1 MKENSNHLPQKAWIK
16 SSGDLVQYLRAYR
29 KAKGI
34 TLEKLSGLSNVSTK
48 FLSEFERGKET
59 AEIGKILKVLN
70 VLGLETVIQPRT
82 IHASGRV
89 ELPISVRGTVT
100 VIKNKDVD

>member
-1 MKENSNHLPQKAWIK
+1 MKKNPGTFNEQNPIK
-16 SSGDLVQYLRAYR
+16 TPKDLGQCVRARR
-29 KAKGI
+29 KARDI
-34 TLEKLSGLSNVSTK
+34 TLERLAGLSNVSTK

-82 IHASGRV
+82 IHAGGRTPTAA
-89 ELPISVRGTVT
+89 EANAKL
-100 VIKNKDVD
+100 IKTGKNDG